1 MRGHQEFRERT
12 GACWEYRDQIRCLGL
27 DRDRMTVLEGGA
39 LLHNVTV
46 QVADAPSNPLYGDRE
61 PVLVTLSPS
70 EARELASQ
78 LWWLADR
85 SERIGA
91 GL

>member
-1 MRGHQEFRERT
+1 MRPYREFRDRAGE
-12 GACWEYRDQIRCLGL
+12 CWEYRDQIRCLGL
-27 DRDRMTVLEGGA
+27 DHDLMTVLEGGA

-46 QVADAPSNPLYGDRE
+46 EVADVPENPLCGDRE
-61 PVLVTLSPS
+61 PVLVTMSPRQ
-70 EARELASQ
+70 ARELASQ

-85 SERIGA
+85 SERIGV

>member
-1 MRGHQEFRERT
+1 MRQDPELREKT
-12 GACWEYRDQIRCLGL
+12 GECWEFRDQIRCLGL
-27 DRDRMTVLEGGA
+27 DSGRMTVLDGGA

-46 QVADAPSNPLYGDRE
+46 EVADAPTNPLHGDRE
-61 PVLVTLSPS
+61 PVLVTMSPR
-70 EARELASQ
+70 EARELASR
-78 LWWLADR
+78 LWLADR